1 MLDKET
7 ARDLS
12 HQFKIDL
19 FTVYRE
25 YLQILFLKY
34 FYRQKESWKIYFKG
48 GTALRLLYDSFRF
61 SEDLDFTSL
70 VSQKRLEALVIK
82 SLEDLN
88 KEGRGISFKRI
99 ESIADSFSG
108 RIFQKLPEFKFPLT
122 IRLDFSLREKPCLA
136 ADSAYLET
144 VFPVTPYPLIPHL
157 KIEEMLA
164 EKVRAI
170 MTRYRGR
177 DIFDLWFL
185 LSKKVTIDW
194 DVVNKKMSIYKKKVN
209 QGELLTV
216 VEDFP
221 QDEIKNDLTR
231 FLPISHR
238 GLIKE
243 IKKLVVEKLKTP

>member
-1 MLDKET
+1 
-7 ARDLS
+7 
-12 HQFKIDL
+12 
-19 FTVYRE
+19 
-25 YLQILFLKY
+25 
-34 FYRQKESWKIYFKG
+34 
-48 GTALRLLYDSFRF
+48 
-61 SEDLDFTSL
+61 
-70 VSQKRLEALVIK
+70 
-82 SLEDLN
+82 
-88 KEGRGISFKRI
+88 
-99 ESIADSFSG
+99 
-108 RIFQKLPEFKFPLT
+108 
-122 IRLDFSLREKPCLA
+122 
-136 ADSAYLET
+136 
-144 VFPVTPYPLIPHL
+144 
-157 KIEEMLA
+157 
-164 EKVRAI
+164 

-194 DVVNKKMSIYKKKVN
+194 DLVNKKMSIYKKKVN